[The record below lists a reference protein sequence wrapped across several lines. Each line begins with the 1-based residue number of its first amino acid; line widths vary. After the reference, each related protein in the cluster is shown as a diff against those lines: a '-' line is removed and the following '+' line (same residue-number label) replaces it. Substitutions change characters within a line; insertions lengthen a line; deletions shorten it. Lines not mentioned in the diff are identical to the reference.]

1 MKSSILTL
9 FFLLTFSSIASAQAI
24 PPPDPRS
31 PPRPQDV
38 RIAQL
43 QTRLNAINQ
52 AQQSMYQQFQML
64 QEMRRNEIAG
74 TFPQV
79 LPGGGL
85 SNLPPI
91 SYDETVRL
99 QRERQDRLQ
108 RYERDLDELYARYA
122 ELDEQKKAILDEI
135 VELAKPE
142 E

>member
-1 MKSSILTL
+1 
-9 FFLLTFSSIASAQAI
+9 
-24 PPPDPRS
+24 
-31 PPRPQDV
+31 
-38 RIAQL
+38 
-43 QTRLNAINQ
+43 
-52 AQQSMYQQFQML
+52 MYQQFQML

-108 RYERDLDELYARYA
+108 RYERDLNELYARYA